1 MSNFVWQARMTI
13 ANVTAEENYK
23 DHYIIVSNRYLQ
35 LTDPQLRLRSNIKLS
50 FRDSKNQE
58 QIEIREDFDV
68 SVGGLTVT
76 MIIVIV
82 VVLLIAII
90 LGR

>member
-1 MSNFVWQARMTI
+1 MTI
-13 ANVTAEENYK
+13 VNVTAEENYK
-23 DHYIIVSNRYLQ
+23 DHYIIVTNRYLSPSSS
-35 LTDPQLRLRSNIKLS
+35 DPQLATQTEDKLIYRHS
-50 FRDSKNQE
+50 QNQE
-58 QIEIREDFDV
+58 PIEIREDFDV
-68 SVGGLTVT
+68 SVGGMTVT